1 MGDLMMAAYKG
12 LHGMFSPKATE
23 LYAAILGLQIASQL
37 GHHSVILE
45 MDAKEIIMNLQTSEQ
60 SWSDPDCVYTV
71 CVRTGSI
78 LNGGTDSNA
87 NVQLYDAY
95 GYGIEIRNLETWG
108 GLMGSG
114 YNYFKRGNLDIF
126 SGRGPCLQGPICA
139 LSLTS
144 DGSSSHHGW
153 YVNYVEVTS
162 TGAHI
167 PCSQQLFTIEQWLA
181 TDTYPYE
188 LTAVRN
194 YCNSDDVVQKRRHT
208 HRMIRSGSSGLVSAV
223 L

>member
-1 MGDLMMAAYKG
+1 MGPNLVELINLLPFRNPDDDDDDDEEGVGVLQRDDYVDGPSELSLLIMDKG
-12 LHGMFSPKATE
+12 WETTLNR
-23 LYAAILGLQIASQL
+23 L
-37 GHHSVILE
+37 
-45 MDAKEIIMNLQTSEQ
+45 
-60 SWSDPDCVYTV
+60 DPDCVYTV

-194 YCNSDDVVQKRRHT
+194 YCNSDDGVQKRRHT